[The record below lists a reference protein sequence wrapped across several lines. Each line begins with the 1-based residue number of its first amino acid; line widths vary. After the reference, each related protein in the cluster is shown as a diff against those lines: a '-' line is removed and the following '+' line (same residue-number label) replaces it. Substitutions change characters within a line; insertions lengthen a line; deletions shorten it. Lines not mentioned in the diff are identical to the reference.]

1 MLKGI
6 RVSIDT
12 PSLLSGESAKTIASI
27 DPEASARA
35 TFTLKRPISTA
46 EQKIKVNA
54 SIPGTKETESLNAD
68 LRALIV
74 KRTAK
79 PIRID
84 GDLSDWP
91 AAVSVVKLD
100 KRNVDPKCKT
110 ARWGEKEDRIRADL
124 RYAWDDN
131 YLYTAVTVWKPD
143 FHPLADRRD
152 LTGAW
157 RQDSIQICYDTL
169 RNAKP
174 FTTALKDDDFEY
186 CLFQCAGQPVTT
198 RRWASSAVH
207 DSLGKNCGVVDPLEV
222 PFAVRKYSDRIVY
235 EAAFS
240 RRSVSPFKL
249 RPYST
254 MRASLIVN
262 VNNGQERVGFLEL
275 TPGIGQI
282 PKRPDQWMDLVLLP

>member
-1 MLKGI
+1 MKGKTDRSCAFICALALKIPGRETLIAEGSTPIALSTAVLSEKEFAVEVKNKTGKTLKGI

-91 AAVSVVKLD
+91 AAAPVVKLD

-110 ARWGEKEDRIRADL
+110 ARWMTTISIPRSPSGNPTSIRS
-124 RYAWDDN
+124 R
-131 YLYTAVTVWKPD
+131 TAGISPA
-143 FHPLADRRD
+143 PGNR
-152 LTGAW
+152 
-157 RQDSIQICYDTL
+157 
-169 RNAKP
+169 
-174 FTTALKDDDFEY
+174 TASRS
-186 CLFQCAGQPVTT
+186 ATT
-198 RRWASSAVH
+198 RSGMRSPSQPLSKTTISNTVSS
-207 DSLGKNCGVVDPLEV
+207 
-222 PFAVRKYSDRIVY
+222 
-235 EAAFS
+235 
-240 RRSVSPFKL
+240 SV
-249 RPYST
+249 
-254 MRASLIVN
+254 RASL
-262 VNNGQERVGFLEL
+262 
-275 TPGIGQI
+275 
-282 PKRPDQWMDLVLLP
+282 